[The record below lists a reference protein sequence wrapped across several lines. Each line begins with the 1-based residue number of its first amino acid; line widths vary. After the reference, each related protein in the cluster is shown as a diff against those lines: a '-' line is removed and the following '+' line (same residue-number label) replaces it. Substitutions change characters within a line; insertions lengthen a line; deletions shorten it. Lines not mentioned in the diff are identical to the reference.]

1 MAQASP
7 SLSSLAGLRPR
18 ISTAGET
25 ALLLDASAGPFDLDQ
40 QKRIWSLS
48 RQLPLDP
55 AWSALVETVV
65 GVNNILVVYDPLQM
79 GATQART
86 ALEMAWDLAAPIDV
100 QSRTFEIQVTYGGA
114 QGYDLDDVAKST
126 GLSADDVVAIH
137 SSATY
142 TVAAIGAMP
151 GYPYMVGLPSELHIP
166 RRETP
171 RVRIDS
177 GSIIIAGE
185 QASIFPQSGPCGWHV
200 IGKANFACFDP
211 AAEPPCVLQPGDKV
225 IYVPKAVIR

>member
-1 MAQASP
+1 MAHASS

-25 ALLLDASAGPFDLDQ
+25 ALLLDACAGPFDLDQ

-55 AWSALVETVV
+55 AWGALVETVV
-65 GVNNILVVYDPLQM
+65 GVNNMLVVYDPLQM

-100 QSRTFEIQVTYGGA
+100 QGRTFEIQVTYGSA
-114 QGYDLDDVAKST
+114 LGYDLDDVAKAT
-126 GLSADDVVAIH
+126 GLSADEVVAIH

-171 RVRIDS
+171 RVRIEP

-200 IGKANFACFDP
+200 IGRADFTCFDP
-211 AAEPPCVLQPGDKV
+211 AAEPPCVLQPGDTV
-225 IYVPKAVIR
+225 IYVPKAAIR